1 MTERSE
7 IIDRMLPART
17 RRVIIWRAFIWAAV
31 ATPVILAISGAIF
44 LGYGVIVTLFAAI
57 LGFPAYVAFGI
68 PAAFLALS
76 RLSDGSRGAD
86 YLALFVVGI
95 FANIGSFAGAYLYSL
110 ITEGPGTRP
119 TDDAIWYA
127 ALGLVFGPIQA
138 LIFGAVYRSLTVQK
152 RTPKSIQLKTRK
164 QGDVPCA

>member
-1 MTERSE
+1 MTERNE
-7 IIDRMLPART
+7 IIGRMLPTGT
-17 RRVIIWRAFIWAAV
+17 RRVIIWRAFIWAA
-31 ATPVILAISGAIF
+31 ATTPIILALSGVIF
-44 LGYGVIVTLFAAI
+44 LGYGVIVTLFAAV

-76 RLSDGSRGAD
+76 RLSDGARGAD
-86 YLALFVVGI
+86 YLALLVVGV

-110 ITEGPGTRP
+110 VTQGPGTRP
-119 TDDAIWYA
+119 IEDAIWYA

-138 LIFGAVYRSLTVQK
+138 LIFGVVYRSQTVPSST
-152 RTPKSIQLKTRK
+152 RPKTRD